1 MGRSKAHPQSVA
13 LSAFQFCFARD
24 ISLKSQWIPRSL
36 NEKAGQLSRFVD
48 KDDWSPNPSVF
59 QLVYAKWG
67 PPQSLFIPEWPSSF
81 FWPFLRQGCQ
91 FKPFVVEVFSL
102 PAISNLLLEGPGQSF
117 AAAKNSC

>member
-1 MGRSKAHPQSVA
+1 MSIGRSKAHPQSVA

-48 KDDWSPNPSVF
+48 KDDWSLNPSVF

-67 PPQSLFIPEWPSSF
+67 PPTIIVHSRMALVV
-81 FWPFLRQGCQ
+81 FLA
-91 FKPFVVEVFSL
+91 FST
-102 PAISNLLLEGPGQSF
+102 PGMSV
-117 AAAKNSC
+117 